1 MKGSYKGNYIAV
13 RRTTILGLIMTGFL
27 LVDGLVLLLTN
38 GLTMDAGPLFPWLGG
53 SFNSNRSSGAGLL
66 VIAAIALVVMAVGWF
81 AYGRKVRAEYQESL
95 KGAGMNPA
103 TPAGRTGSG
112 GR

>member
-1 MKGSYKGNYIAV
+1 MKSNRGGNYLVV
-13 RRTTILGLIMTGFL
+13 RRMTILGVVMTTFL
-27 LVDGLVLLLTN
+27 VVDGLVLLLTN

-53 SFNSNRSSGAGLL
+53 SFNSNHSSGAGLL

-81 AYGRKVRAEYQESL
+81 AYGRKVREEYLADKVRAEAAALASR
-95 KGAGMNPA
+95 N
-103 TPAGRTGSG
+103 RSG